1 MARTLRIEYEDAY
14 YHVMN
19 RGRGRLWIYPK
30 EEYYEL
36 YLKCL
41 EEVHKCYGIEVYAYC
56 LMGNHYHL
64 LVKTPC

>member
-41 EEVHKCYGIEVYAYC
+41 EEVH
-56 LMGNHYHL
+56 
-64 LVKTPC
+64 